1 MSAIRPKYELYQES
15 TRTLVTPGEALGLAG
30 RMEAII
36 IELNRV
42 IASPGKL

>member
-1 MSAIRPKYELYQES
+1 MSAIRPKFEFYQES
-15 TRTLVTPGEALGLAG
+15 TRTLVTPGLALGLAE

-42 IASPGKL
+42 IASPGKP